1 MYRLKFSVKWQVLKL
16 TSMFLLFPGRCPSIQ
31 LFIHLYTLP
40 LHIVFFI
47 LCSSCD
53 HCSIVPPWKE
63 YKKCSDCFH
72 FKRKQNVYLLF
83 SCPFTFV
90 FWRNFPTI
98 YTFCG
103 RCFWFIRFLCFCF
116 LFFFGIF
123 IRFGWCCSLTFLL
136 VLFCI
141 INIVYSTI
149 SCWCSLSL
157 APFTQTTHSLF
168 KHYTHT
174 YVHV

>member
-1 MYRLKFSVKWQVLKL
+1 MIILRKTRQLLFGFNFNCLYRLKFSVKWQVLKL

-40 LHIVFFI
+40 LHIVFLSFVRVAI
-47 LCSSCD
+47 
-53 HCSIVPPWKE
+53 IVVLPPPWKE
-63 YKKCSDCFH
+63 YKKFSDCFH

-116 LFFFGIF
+116 LFFFWYF
-123 IRFGWCCSLTFLL
+123 YSVWMMLL
-136 VLFCI
+136 FDVFVSAFFAL
-141 INIVYSTI
+141 
-149 SCWCSLSL
+149 
-157 APFTQTTHSLF
+157 
-168 KHYTHT
+168 
-174 YVHV
+174 

>member
-1 MYRLKFSVKWQVLKL
+1 MLN
-16 TSMFLLFPGRCPSIQ
+16 GRCWSSHQCFYYSPVDVHPYNYS
-31 LFIHLYTLP
+31 FTCIHYHCILSFLSFVRVAIIVVLP
-40 LHIVFFI
+40 
-47 LCSSCD
+47 
-53 HCSIVPPWKE
+53 PPWKE

-103 RCFWFIRFLCFCF
+103 RCFWFIRFLWFCF
-116 LFFFGIF
+116 LFFCIF

-136 VLFCI
+136 VLFLHYKHCLFYHFLL
-141 INIVYSTI
+141 VLPL
-149 SCWCSLSL
+149 SLSL
-157 APFTQTTHSLF
+157 PSLKQLTHYLSTIRIHMYMYKL
-168 KHYTHT
+168 
-174 YVHV
+174 V